1 MKKLEL
7 KNLIREEIKNI
18 LVEAVS
24 TKEQNPYR
32 GYNVSND
39 DVKNIKVGQIYKG
52 LLSGEKV
59 SIIYVDKDS
68 VKYKYKD
75 GTIEKSNKE
84 DFLTYSKLIK

>member
-7 KNLIREEIKNI
+7 KNPIREEIKNN

-24 TKEQNPYR
+24 TKEQNPYH